1 MVNIYRKFSVMQKSS
16 FYAGIVSCL
25 CAVTLFIIPIFLD
38 LDNRFILLLLAYALP
53 FSAFLAVGG
62 IVLMIKCRL
71 FLYQIYIE
79 SQGIS
84 IVTKAGKV
92 KKSFDWT
99 SIRKLALCEDHGR
112 RYVCI
117 STDPDL
123 SPEYTHMYGNIMAP
137 FHCKNCISFPVDP
150 VLIETLEK
158 HSSRSGVVLEHT
170 GSIKNGP
177 IQSTRKISGPI
188 VLIAFIA
195 LIMCLILLVWSIL
208 FLS

>member
-1 MVNIYRKFSVMQKSS
+1 
-16 FYAGIVSCL
+16 
-25 CAVTLFIIPIFLD
+25 
-38 LDNRFILLLLAYALP
+38 
-53 FSAFLAVGG
+53 
-62 IVLMIKCRL
+62 MIKCRL

-123 SPEYTHMYGNIMAP
+123 SPEYTHMYGIIMAP

>member
-1 MVNIYRKFSVMQKSS
+1 MPESLAVYVLWHCLSFRFSWTLTIDSFSCYWHMPCLFPPFWLSAVSS
-16 FYAGIVSCL
+16 LWSSAVCSC
-25 CAVTLFIIPIFLD
+25 IK
-38 LDNRFILLLLAYALP
+38 FIL
-53 FSAFLAVGG
+53 
-62 IVLMIKCRL
+62 
-71 FLYQIYIE
+71 
-79 SQGIS
+79 
-84 IVTKAGKV
+84 KV
-92 KKSFDWT
+92 KAYQSLKSFDWT

-123 SPEYTHMYGNIMAP
+123 SPEYTHMYGIIMAP

-188 VLIAFIA
+188 VLIAFMA

>member
-53 FSAFLAVGG
+53 FSVFLAVGG

-99 SIRKLALCEDHGR
+99 SIRKLALCE
-112 RYVCI
+112 
-117 STDPDL
+117 
-123 SPEYTHMYGNIMAP
+123 
-137 FHCKNCISFPVDP
+137 F
-150 VLIETLEK
+150 
-158 HSSRSGVVLEHT
+158 RSG
-170 GSIKNGP
+170 
-177 IQSTRKISGPI
+177 
-188 VLIAFIA
+188 
-195 LIMCLILLVWSIL
+195 ILS
-208 FLS
+208 